1 MVIKQRKQIETLLN
15 KNNIK
20 KYFYKKN
27 PEVDN
32 NNSNETI
39 TREFDVLFQEIDKE
53 FPFMGLTSEEH
64 TVQLKSIPTMSNTLK
79 RSRDETATEYNS
91 DTNDTT
97 SNKLR
102 SVEFR
107 PASYSPAINTTLHSS
122 SSLNS
127 TSTSLSSSYTT
138 TIPTILHGLPFDVTS
153 PNHNPIINKKLAKFQ
168 KNYK

>member
-1 MVIKQRKQIETLLN
+1 
-15 KNNIK
+15 
-20 KYFYKKN
+20 
-27 PEVDN
+27 
-32 NNSNETI
+32 
-39 TREFDVLFQEIDKE
+39 
-53 FPFMGLTSEEH
+53 MGLTSEEH
-64 TVQLKSIPTMSNTLK
+64 TVQLKSIPTMSNTFK
-79 RSRDETATEYNS
+79 RSRDETATEYKS

-97 SNKLR
+97 FYKLR

-107 PASYSPAINTTLHSS
+107 LASYSPAIDTTLHSS

-127 TSTSLSSSYTT
+127 TSTSSSSTT